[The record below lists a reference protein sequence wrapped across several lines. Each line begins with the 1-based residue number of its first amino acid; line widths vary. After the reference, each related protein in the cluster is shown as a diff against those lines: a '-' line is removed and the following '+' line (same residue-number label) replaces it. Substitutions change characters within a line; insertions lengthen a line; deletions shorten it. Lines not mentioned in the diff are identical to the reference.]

1 MREIVA
7 QDVVPDQV
15 PCIAEL
21 SLKPIQRRCHFSL
34 LAPNGGGLAKA
45 YRRQI
50 ENPRC
55 FWVDFEVDGQ
65 ALRQEWVRMLDG
77 F

>member
-1 MREIVA
+1 MA

-15 PCIAEL
+15 PCITKL
-21 SLKPIQRRCHFSL
+21 SLKPIQRRCHLAL
-34 LAPNGGGLAKA
+34 LAPNGGGIVTA

-50 ENPRC
+50 ENPRG
-55 FWVDFEVDGQ
+55 FRVDFKVDGQ
-65 ALRQEWVRMLDG
+65 ALRQKWVRLLDG